1 MLMTVAEIARACEA
15 RVTGLGDP
23 EMVVRGVG
31 MDSRA
36 VEPHSLFAC
45 IKGERVDGHDFA
57 LAAVRAGAA
66 AVLAQREAPE
76 VSRLVPVLIVQDAV
90 SALGRLARAWRE
102 KARARVVAVT
112 GTAGKTTVKE
122 MILAILRRRV
132 TVAGTKGNFNNQ
144 IGLPLS
150 MLACPETA
158 KIWVLEVG
166 ISRPGDMEELG
177 CVVRPDLAVITNVG
191 PAHLEGLVDLS
202 GVARA
207 KAALVD
213 FIAPE
218 GEVLANR
225 DYPELWA
232 EVTRRKPEPVD
243 FSATDASA
251 RYFAVY
257 LGANCT
263 GGRFRVCFDGI
274 ERILKLPFCGEHA
287 AENLA
292 AAAGAAMLMGADI
305 RDVESAL
312 VALEIPGGRFRPI
325 CAGELTFIDDT
336 YNANPLSMARSIE
349 AAGERADGEPF
360 VLVLGEMREL
370 GAEAAARHRELGA
383 IIAETGCRAVY
394 FHGGHAEDLAAGL
407 SEAGYQGEFTPVT
420 CPAEFAKRFAGLGLR
435 RGVVLFKGSRSLG
448 MEKFL
453 AAVLAGAGEC
463 A

>member
-1 MLMTVAEIARACEA
+1 MLMTVAETARAVGA
-15 RVTGLGDP
+15 RVTGHDASGLLL
-23 EMVVRGVG
+23 RGAG
-31 MDSRA
+31 LDSRA
-36 VEPHSLFAC
+36 VEPGSLFVC
-45 IKGERVDGHDFA
+45 LKGARADGHDFA
-57 LAAVRAGAA
+57 DTAVRAGAG
-66 AVLAQREAPE
+66 AVLAERELPLVAGQ
-76 VSRLVPVLIVQDAV
+76 VPVLVVADAV
-90 SALGRLARAWRE
+90 AALGRLARAWRE
-102 KARARVVAVT
+102 KAGARVVAVT

-122 MILAILRRRV
+122 MILAILGRRFA
-132 TVAGTKGNFNNQ
+132 VAGTKGNFNNQ

-158 KIWVLEVG
+158 RIWVLEVG

-177 CVVRPDLAVITNVG
+177 SVARPDLAVITNVG
-191 PAHLEGLVDLS
+191 PAHLEGLGDLA

-207 KAALVD
+207 KAALAA
-213 FIAPE
+213 FLAPD

-232 EVTRRKPEPVD
+232 EVTRHKPEPAD
-243 FSATDASA
+243 FSASDATA

-263 GGRFRVCFDGI
+263 GGRFRVNFDGI

-292 AAAGAAMLMGADI
+292 AAAGAAMLMGATVS
-305 RDVESAL
+305 DVESAL
-312 VALEIPGGRFRPI
+312 VGLEIPGGRFRPI
-325 CAGELTFIDDT
+325 RSGELTFIDDT
-336 YNANPLSMARSIE
+336 YNANPLSMTRAIE
-349 AAGERADGEPF
+349 AAAERAAGGPL

-370 GAEAAARHRELGA
+370 GAEAAARHRELGT
-383 IIAETGCRAVY
+383 IIADIDCRAVF

-407 SEAGYQGEFTPVT
+407 SEAGYQGAYSPVAS
-420 CPAEFAKRFAGLGLR
+420 PEAFAGLFAGLGLR
-435 RGVVLFKGSRSLG
+435 QGVVLFKGSRSLG

-453 AAVLAGAGEC
+453 AAALAGSGEC